1 MSDSR
6 KFLYAIAKERKF
18 CYVKLFKKKVVLDF
32 NGCDDTCC
40 CVNCAFVYKYFEDK
54 EYAEK
59 WKDYDECG
67 IQ

>member
-1 MSDSR
+1 MSNYSR
-6 KFLYAIAKERKF
+6 RKSF
-18 CYVKLFKKKVVLDF
+18 WTLMGAMILLVASTAL
-32 NGCDDTCC
+32 
-40 CVNCAFVYKYFEDK
+40 FVYKYFEDK

>member
-18 CYVKLFKKKVVLDF
+18 CYVKLFKEKVVLDF

-54 EYAEK
+54 EHAEK
-59 WKDYDECG
+59 WKDYEECG